1 MNRDLEDALIQ
12 SAMMHYKAFQK
23 FMELTGGQ
31 IGLSLQLASSFTAG
45 ILQAG
50 RSGEKEKEEKIWNMM
65 DGGVGIV
72 S

>member
-1 MNRDLEDALIQ
+1 MNKDLEDALIQ
-12 SAMMHYKAFQK
+12 SAMMHYKVFQK

-45 ILQAG
+45 MLQAG
-50 RSGEKEKEEKIWNMM
+50 RSGEKEKAETIWNMM
-65 DGGVGIV
+65 DGGAGIV